1 MERNCLWQNHP
12 LSQVSPTFTEKVT
25 KKSTKSKLLK
35 RSKKILKVIHV
46 AERNWLLQ
54 NQVYLSSFNGNTT
67 NFCTVWQFARSNWSS
82 HHFLL
87 TSFDSFESE
96 LVDAAFDQFVEFPKN
111 PNAIMVKTDQLIE
124 FNRGYWIVSPARSSY
139 SHTAAATFREYVC
152 LFCTQIATV
161 SLHLYKLCFFL
172 SQHVNIENLSF
183 FRNIKTFVMQ
193 NLKILWKC
201 WYLE

>member
-46 AERNWLLQ
+46 AERNCFLQ

-67 NFCTVWQFARSNWSS
+67 HFCIVWQFARSNWSS

-87 TSFDSFESE
+87 TSFDGFTSE
-96 LVDAAFDQFVEFPKN
+96 LVNTAFDQFVEFPKN

-124 FNRGYWIVSPARSSY
+124 FNRGYWIASPAGSSY
-139 SHTAAATFREYVC
+139 SHTAAVTFREYVY
-152 LFCTQIATV
+152 LFCTQIAAV
-161 SLHLYKLCFFL
+161 SLHLHKLCFFC
-172 SQHVNIENLSF
+172 
-183 FRNIKTFVMQ
+183 RNT
-193 NLKILWKC
+193 
-201 WYLE
+201 

>member
-54 NQVYLSSFNGNTT
+54 NQVYLFSFNGNTT
-67 NFCTVWQFARSNWSS
+67 HFCIVWQFARSNWSS

-96 LVDAAFDQFVEFPKN
+96 LVNTAFDQFVEFPKN
-111 PNAIMVKTDQLIE
+111 ANAIMVKTDQLIE
-124 FNRGYWIVSPARSSY
+124 FNRGYWIASPAGSSY
-139 SHTAAATFREYVC
+139 SHTAAVTFREYIY
-152 LFCTQIATV
+152 LFCTQIAAV
-161 SLHLYKLCFFL
+161 SLHLHKLCFFVATNKHWKCVL
-172 SQHVNIENLSF
+172 FWE
-183 FRNIKTFVMQ
+183 TFKR
-193 NLKILWKC
+193 LLCKILKC